1 VSILPA
7 LLFARGAEHPSQFP
21 TCRAYPEYVI
31 IRRAFYSVLFPAAV
45 LLPAW
50 MLIGSAVFG
59 GGGWQTLGT
68 LLASIVLFVA
78 LAAISGIVFARPGVR
93 AAKAVSW
100 LDVAVLAVIAA
111 SAITLGFD
119 TAASTA
125 VTVVLIVGVIG
136 GFWAVVWEFLTEA
149 RRRVADAF
157 ASFEV
162 PPMAP
167 GATSGPR
174 QVPAG
179 IRNDGE
185 YIVIETSRDPR

>member
-1 VSILPA
+1 M
-7 LLFARGAEHPSQFP
+7 
-21 TCRAYPEYVI
+21 
-31 IRRAFYSVLFPAAV
+31 IRRAFYSVLFPSAV

-59 GGGWQTLGT
+59 GGGWETLGV

-78 LAAISGIVFARPGVR
+78 LAAISGIIFARPGVR

-100 LDVAVLAVIAA
+100 LDVAIVTVIAA

-125 VTVVLIVGVIG
+125 ASVLLIVAVIG
-136 GFWAVVWEFLTEA
+136 GFWAAVWQFFTEA
-149 RRRVADAF
+149 RKRVQDVF
-157 ASFEV
+157 ASFEAQ
-162 PPMAP
+162 PAAP
-167 GATSGPR
+167 GAGFRPN

-185 YIVIETSRDPR
+185 YIVIETSRDTR

>member
-1 VSILPA
+1 M
-7 LLFARGAEHPSQFP
+7 
-21 TCRAYPEYVI
+21 I
-31 IRRAFYSVLFPAAV
+31 IRRAFYSILFPAAV
-45 LLPAW
+45 VLPAW

-59 GGGWQTLGT
+59 GGGWQTLGA
-68 LLASIVLFVA
+68 LLSSIVLFIA

-100 LDVAVLAVIAA
+100 LDVGILTVIAA

-119 TAASTA
+119 SVASTA
-125 VTVVLIVGVIG
+125 ATVVLIVAVIG
-136 GFWAVVWEFLTEA
+136 GFWAAVWQFFTEA
-149 RRRVADAF
+149 RRRVQDVF

-162 PPMAP
+162 PPAAP
-167 GATSGPR
+167 GAGFGPA

-185 YIVIETSRDPR
+185 YIVIETSRDTH

>member
-1 VSILPA
+1 
-7 LLFARGAEHPSQFP
+7 
-21 TCRAYPEYVI
+21 
-31 IRRAFYSVLFPAAV
+31 
-45 LLPAW
+45 

-59 GGGWQTLGT
+59 GGGWQTLGV

-78 LAAISGIVFARPGVR
+78 LAAISGIIFARPGVR
-93 AAKAVSW
+93 TSKAVSW
-100 LDVAVLAVIAA
+100 IDVAVLTVIAA

-125 VTVVLIVGVIG
+125 ATVVLIVAVIG
-136 GFWAVVWEFLTEA
+136 GFWGAVWQFFTEA
-149 RRRVADAF
+149 RKRVQDVF

-162 PPMAP
+162 PPATP
-167 GATSGPR
+167 GAGFRPN

-185 YIVIETSRDPR
+185 YIVIETSRDTH

>member
-1 VSILPA
+1 M
-7 LLFARGAEHPSQFP
+7 
-21 TCRAYPEYVI
+21 

-59 GGGWQTLGT
+59 GGGWQTLGV

-78 LAAISGIVFARPGVR
+78 LAAIAAIVFARPGVR
-93 AAKAVSW
+93 ASKAVSW
-100 LDVAVLAVIAA
+100 LDVAVLSVIAA
-111 SAITLGFD
+111 AAITLGFD
-119 TAASTA
+119 TAVSTA
-125 VTVVLIVGVIG
+125 ATVVLIMAVIG
-136 GFWAVVWEFLTEA
+136 GFWAAVWQFFTEA
-149 RRRVADAF
+149 RRRVNEVF

-162 PPMAP
+162 PPAAP
-167 GATSGPR
+167 GAGSGPA

-185 YIVIETSRDPR
+185 YIVIETSRNTR